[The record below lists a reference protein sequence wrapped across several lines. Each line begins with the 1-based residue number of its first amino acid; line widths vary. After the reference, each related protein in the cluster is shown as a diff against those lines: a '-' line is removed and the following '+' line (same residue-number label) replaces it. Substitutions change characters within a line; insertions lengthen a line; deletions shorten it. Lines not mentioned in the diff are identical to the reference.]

1 MTTKSKTGDRL
12 VASVRRTK
20 ETAQDTKSDQ
30 AATTKPSTPRK
41 TAAAGDKSPQRSR
54 ASKKPSK
61 SQDDSYQSQ
70 GRVWPD

>member
-20 ETAQDTKSDQ
+20 ATAQDTDSDQ
-30 AATTKPSTPRK
+30 ATTTKPSTPRK
-41 TAAAGDKSPQRSR
+41 APAASDKSPRRTQ
-54 ASKKPSK
+54 ASKKTSTA
-61 SQDDSYQSQ
+61 QDSYQSV